1 MPNYLVVR
9 IVPQTPVD
17 AETFANDYLAPLG
30 GLTITAYQLDF
41 ATAGSQPAGP
51 SIGSVAYNAITPA
64 GFWTSDGA
72 SPPNYVS
79 VLPPPYPNGTTTGL
93 VQQVDFGFNSN
104 LLTDVYTLE
113 SVATAVIE
121 VNSVAPLEN
130 IQLAVQ
136 WASQT
141 TPSFTSYYDLTLP
154 SGNATDLSTWLGSS
168 ASDPWSTLT
177 PNIYISLPVA
187 PSAAN
192 PLTLQLPA
200 NGAPPAFDALLTA
213 VNAVLAKDPGG
224 PLAVAPTT
232 AGPGATQLTVPA
244 GTTGITPGMTVTG
257 TGIAAGTVVTGF
269 SGTTVTLNQ
278 EPSGAVSGAVN
289 FAFNLAALS
298 VAQCQNIANE
308 ILWSQEPALPTP
320 PDPLEELYTTP
331 PNDGSLL
338 ASGNSANQDEG
349 DRQQFEAKLK
359 TYYAATNANANQLA
373 TFIYALSAAVACEQ
387 LSLAATQVLLTIPA
401 NPGQPSNAPS
411 SETEVILTGIGV
423 GAGNL
428 APPAGF
434 GVPAAYFYGLG
445 NTLPS
450 SMAAAQRYALATG
463 DQLPHLLSQLTS
475 AISIG
480 AITDAETFVTTGAP
494 AVNSA
499 QAARRMAALGVPAG
513 SATPLAPLGAITLQ
527 TSAMTAAGSGLTF
540 ASTAGLAQLMLVSGP
555 SIAAGA
561 TISSAPTA
569 TTVTLSAPVLNS
581 VPAGAAIT
589 FTPAFAGAAPVLAQL
604 PALIQSWLAFPT
616 SSQGYQPGDDTA
628 IFWPGAAAAQ
638 PQAVLGLV
646 LSALTQGYIIPAP
659 FQTALGIEI
668 LAQLAPP
675 TLATLAGYTAAQWT
689 TLFKT
694 NPTWLPPTPGGT
706 TAGIAAF
713 IQAVRQFFQ
722 VTEIGTISAI
732 DLATS
737 AQTLSGGS
745 TLTFASVNNL
755 AIGMSVSS
763 LVMTVGTPGN
773 PPQPAI
779 PAGTI
784 ITAINSAATPP
795 TVTIGNSAQSTIP
808 VKATIPALTNIH
820 FTPNVTA
827 AAAGGG
833 LPQLQMPSTDWLGA
847 CITAYNAA
855 NAGNPPYAFGNGIAN
870 AAALGTA
877 AAVVFADPRAQA
889 WLVGAITTIDALCGL
904 VASAGYPVLA
914 NAAPS
919 PNTGVLG
926 FSLVEAL
933 YACGFRSA
941 SEIAALT
948 AAEFQQAITGTVAYG
963 AAGTAIYNKATSGN
977 PTGGQAGGG
986 TFKPINPDG
995 SLTNCI
1001 PPPCLSPLGPVAY
1014 FSEMLKLSE
1023 RSSCGDPFPKPPSSR
1038 SKSEEDKIEF
1048 HAELLWE
1055 KAGKPEGKEQRD
1067 AFYFQALSAL
1077 QSQSAISVFPPP
1089 TLGSVLA
1096 QRRGPLG
1103 TLLATCANLETPLPL
1118 VDIVN
1123 ENLEALGAAV
1133 IAAPGTQPAGVVYN
1147 TSADELAGFTLCVET
1162 PCPPNRD
1169 TCHDPATLFGALP
1182 EYSTPATPLPANAAV
1197 TPAVYNALEVDFSSC
1212 QLPYSQALDVN
1223 RSYVAWLR
1231 SCRFQEMRSFR
1242 RCITEFVLDPG
1253 LQPLGFWD
1261 YLWRYPVRIDI
1272 AIEYLGI
1279 TPQEYRLLFNGQPA
1293 YPCVSDDQRQ
1303 PDPLVANNAVAAGN
1317 GVAVWQLYGYAAAR
1331 EPDKWTETVL
1341 QVPEFLRL
1349 TCLSYCEFIE
1359 LWKSGYVPFGS
1370 SGGDDRDPVQR
1381 QGGFPICEPCCLDKL
1396 VITFPREQPIELGLL
1411 KLAVFI
1417 RLWLKLREH
1426 CCCGYSFNEL
1436 RDICDVLELFI
1447 GGALNPDFIR
1457 QLAAF
1462 QMLRDDFRL
1471 ALSDPAN
1478 PPPANAADADRSQ
1491 LLALWVQPPATT
1503 RGWAERQ
1510 FVLGVADHAGRH
1522 HGSRRDRAFVE
1533 ALTNHLDP
1541 LSRLAGFDPASPTNN
1556 WHAHPTHTLRFAEVL
1571 AKIHASPFSLEDLIY
1586 LFTVD
1591 GPAGRGS
1598 PFPLQDEADAMVRP
1612 LDLPETDPTREH
1624 DHAHTLWE
1632 LRRKLLAAA
1641 CTEEDLEAW
1650 TWPRIAAVLQTDFGF
1665 AAADVLSFGQ
1675 HFFARVLD
1683 HSGTHVDPAA
1693 ALFSSPLHA
1702 ADTSLPAWNTPP
1714 GGPFQYDSG
1723 AAQLTAALP
1732 MSDAAVLRRLE
1743 SGHDF
1748 TDPEQQAI
1756 QDLYFQPRAL
1766 LAKFALL
1773 FTDFHEAQARMV
1785 EGHAG
1790 DERFRWFRHQF
1801 ALCHARIKII
1811 AAHLASHAAVACGGP
1826 QEHGEAVAAMMLRNL
1841 AADENFLAP
1850 TAADPTPVWENSN
1863 GAHAALIW
1871 TAPNGG
1877 ALAALLALA
1886 GTGLVGEYSVA
1897 GGGVV
1902 WREPG
1907 GGLGGFDRER
1917 DRSNCPVPCVLPS
1930 LAAPLAAGQGPFV
1943 AVHNGLLQKDLSHE
1957 WLGGAQGFTVT
1968 WRGALLIDQEG
1979 HYEFTG
1985 GDWTPQGEPPN
1996 YDAAT
2001 GRSWRLVLKRGPRS
2015 WTLLS
2020 HTWPGETDRRF
2031 GEETLRRGAYEITL
2045 SLTQPAPLFASA
2057 DQVGPVQTGFQIKYK
2072 GPDSRHQQIEIPHDR
2087 LFQID
2092 KSATLGAGLA
2102 PVSPGANEFLAQLYT
2117 GSLRDIRRTYQRAFK
2132 AMLFSH
2138 RLGLSAL
2145 PHADAPSEL
2154 GTILMEPSV
2163 FAGAGY
2169 FQPIPGAR
2177 FAQQLAQFDFN
2188 YLPVRDDYVAP
2199 TNDQR
2204 TNPSPQRIQ
2213 ALFDW
2218 WERLFDYAVMRGA
2231 AGRHDGREVWRIF
2244 QEAAEKRPADP
2255 AYLLQQIGIA
2265 PPNWPLELRYF
2276 VTQAAPVYRLEYT
2289 DFLDERWVIRAWH
2302 ADRWLGAMRR
2312 HFASG
2317 KLADIR
2323 PDLWA
2328 ADDPSVVMTAETQ
2341 TGNANLLAFV
2351 LAGAFDN
2358 GKPRRYEDVKRLNDG
2373 LRRRGR
2379 DALLAYLCQ
2388 DNRVP
2393 LPWQAG
2399 LYATAP
2405 QELSDLLLL
2414 DVQAGLPERASRIDD
2429 AISAAQAFIRR
2440 ARLGLEPGWTV
2451 TRDFA
2456 WMWDREFATFEVWQA
2471 CKRRHLYKE
2480 NWLEWEEL
2488 GKARQVAA
2496 FRFLEDRLKG
2506 AALTCAV
2513 PGGLEWWPDESVPA
2527 HDGLQIAQARE
2538 PATLRI
2544 LTAPVAPPVE
2554 GLGLIGTP
2562 ERDARPSWLAA
2573 ITPTPPPPAQPAGGS
2588 TATELPLWMQA
2599 AIRLGKNFVR
2609 VAAAGVPAAATPFA
2623 PHDGDGPGCVSCCQ
2637 ECGGE
2642 HLAGIDEYYFW
2653 LVDGEYYDSA
2663 PLPSTPPPSES
2674 NDGYQ
2679 YGFQDDYYD
2688 PSQQQSA
2695 YWEDPTQLPPLL
2707 AWAPLPM
2714 VRLAWCRVHAGVFQQ
2729 TRRSHLGVA
2738 VSTGQ
2743 TPALVFEG
2751 RSVDSLFFSVTGG
2764 QSPQGNA
2771 SSPSPGFRYDLAWDG
2786 ALVMPQVAP
2795 PPNVTPFAGEL
2806 PSYPY
2811 FAYVELG
2818 KPAFPLSNFAPALTV
2833 AQWLRTHC
2841 RFEAALRWYRL
2852 AYDPLTNDCTWIDCK
2867 PATPPRAAGNAPQP
2881 AVAQQ
2886 QQPAAPGACCD
2897 STDIS
2902 CAEAEHRAVVLHY
2915 LETLV
2920 EWGHAMMRRR
2930 HSPEAFAQA
2939 RVLFDTARMVLGSRP
2954 RAVTLAPPA
2963 NPPAI
2968 SAFTAATPP
2977 LNPRLLDLYGIVE
2990 DRLALIHHDLSTHRL
3005 RNGQVGRDMPYFG
3018 DAPWREG
3025 WRSNLDPC
3033 AEDEAWCH
3041 PPSPYRFTFLIQKA
3055 LEYAGK
3061 VQELGAE
3068 LLGAFEKGDAEY
3080 LAAMRAGHERELL
3093 TIGLAAKKDQW
3104 RDADWQ
3110 IESLQ
3115 KTKAVSQA
3123 NLIYYTGLIN
3133 AGPGGLINDEIQY
3146 ESLMNS
3152 ALSLHAAANVIEGIG
3167 EGLSLIPDFVVGG
3180 AGFGGSPVAISWLPL
3195 GTKLGGMF
3203 AAIARIINN
3212 EAQIQSENASLDS
3225 TEAGWIRRLAEWVHQ
3240 TQILTIE
3247 IQQAER
3253 QILGAQQRRDQ
3264 VLVELNAHQ
3273 RQMENAA
3280 EVQNFLRDKFTSH
3293 DLYLYLQREAAAL
3306 YYQTYDLALH
3316 AARQAQHAFNLER
3329 GHTTRHFLPPGTW
3342 DDLHDGLMAGERL
3355 SSALRHMEKSYFDE
3369 NIREFELTKHISL
3382 RLAFPLDYLSLRN
3395 KGACEIELAEWM
3407 FDQDFP
3413 GHYMRRIRN
3422 VTLTIPCV
3430 TGPYTGVH
3438 CRLTLLNSVTRID
3451 PRLSPPTHDCCCPQ
3465 LASCCTELPGE
3476 ADGYTL
3482 CPDDPRMVKIY
3493 GAREAVATSSGQNDS
3508 GMFELSFSDPRY
3520 LPFEYMGAV
3529 SRWRVELPP
3538 ENNYFDP
3545 NTMTD
3550 AVLHMNYTAREGGE
3564 MLRTAGMAA
3573 CRGRLPGDGWA
3584 LFDVRLDFPDAW
3596 ELFRRGS
3603 ENRLPTRDLA
3613 TRIRRK
3619 FLPYLPGNPE
3629 IYLIKFA
3636 LMFET
3641 AEMAEDRCWQAEGCP
3656 CPEPQSAAFCQVGF
3670 RQRGEERE
3678 LRQFTCY
3685 AAAEW
3690 PRLYTGEIDVDLH
3703 PFHRDADDCEVLF
3716 GFPTELG
3723 EILKVYLFC
3732 RYATVTVCCAE
3743 EGVLSRELW
3752 TKERL

>member
-1 MPNYLVVR
+1 MLK
-9 IVPQTPVD
+9 
-17 AETFANDYLAPLG
+17 LAP
-30 GLTITAYQLDF
+30 T
-41 ATAGSQPAGP
+41 
-51 SIGSVAYNAITPA
+51 SICN
-64 GFWTSDGA
+64 
-72 SPPNYVS
+72 
-79 VLPPPYPNGTTTGL
+79 
-93 VQQVDFGFNSN
+93 
-104 LLTDVYTLE
+104 
-113 SVATAVIE
+113 
-121 VNSVAPLEN
+121 
-130 IQLAVQ
+130 
-136 WASQT
+136 
-141 TPSFTSYYDLTLP
+141 
-154 SGNATDLSTWLGSS
+154 
-168 ASDPWSTLT
+168 
-177 PNIYISLPVA
+177 
-187 PSAAN
+187 
-192 PLTLQLPA
+192 
-200 NGAPPAFDALLTA
+200 
-213 VNAVLAKDPGG
+213 
-224 PLAVAPTT
+224 
-232 AGPGATQLTVPA
+232 
-244 GTTGITPGMTVTG
+244 
-257 TGIAAGTVVTGF
+257 
-269 SGTTVTLNQ
+269 
-278 EPSGAVSGAVN
+278 EP
-289 FAFNLAALS
+289 F
-298 VAQCQNIANE
+298 
-308 ILWSQEPALPTP
+308 
-320 PDPLEELYTTP
+320 
-331 PNDGSLL
+331 
-338 ASGNSANQDEG
+338 
-349 DRQQFEAKLK
+349 
-359 TYYAATNANANQLA
+359 
-373 TFIYALSAAVACEQ
+373 
-387 LSLAATQVLLTIPA
+387 
-401 NPGQPSNAPS
+401 
-411 SETEVILTGIGV
+411 
-423 GAGNL
+423 
-428 APPAGF
+428 
-434 GVPAAYFYGLG
+434 
-445 NTLPS
+445 
-450 SMAAAQRYALATG
+450 
-463 DQLPHLLSQLTS
+463 
-475 AISIG
+475 
-480 AITDAETFVTTGAP
+480 
-494 AVNSA
+494 
-499 QAARRMAALGVPAG
+499 
-513 SATPLAPLGAITLQ
+513 
-527 TSAMTAAGSGLTF
+527 
-540 ASTAGLAQLMLVSGP
+540 
-555 SIAAGA
+555 
-561 TISSAPTA
+561 
-569 TTVTLSAPVLNS
+569 
-581 VPAGAAIT
+581 
-589 FTPAFAGAAPVLAQL
+589 
-604 PALIQSWLAFPT
+604 
-616 SSQGYQPGDDTA
+616 
-628 IFWPGAAAAQ
+628 
-638 PQAVLGLV
+638 
-646 LSALTQGYIIPAP
+646 
-659 FQTALGIEI
+659 
-668 LAQLAPP
+668 
-675 TLATLAGYTAAQWT
+675 
-689 TLFKT
+689 
-694 NPTWLPPTPGGT
+694 PPTPT
-706 TAGIAAF
+706 ERNPVEDQLIKLEAG
-713 IQAVRQFFQ
+713 
-722 VTEIGTISAI
+722 
-732 DLATS
+732 DLW
-737 AQTLSGGS
+737 Q
-745 TLTFASVNNL
+745 
-755 AIGMSVSS
+755 
-763 LVMTVGTPGN
+763 
-773 PPQPAI
+773 Q
-779 PAGTI
+779 
-784 ITAINSAATPP
+784 
-795 TVTIGNSAQSTIP
+795 
-808 VKATIPALTNIH
+808 
-820 FTPNVTA
+820 
-827 AAAGGG
+827 
-833 LPQLQMPSTDWLGA
+833 LGA
-847 CITAYNAA
+847 D
-855 NAGNPPYAFGNGIAN
+855 PK
-870 AAALGTA
+870 
-877 AAVVFADPRAQA
+877 AD
-889 WLVGAITTIDALCGL
+889 
-904 VASAGYPVLA
+904 
-914 NAAPS
+914 
-919 PNTGVLG
+919 
-926 FSLVEAL
+926 
-933 YACGFRSA
+933 
-941 SEIAALT
+941 
-948 AAEFQQAITGTVAYG
+948 
-963 AAGTAIYNKATSGN
+963 ATD
-977 PTGGQAGGG
+977 
-986 TFKPINPDG
+986 F
-995 SLTNCI
+995 
-1001 PPPCLSPLGPVAY
+1001 Y
-1014 FSEMLKLSE
+1014 Y
-1023 RSSCGDPFPKPPSSR
+1023 
-1038 SKSEEDKIEF
+1038 
-1048 HAELLWE
+1048 HAET
-1055 KAGKPEGKEQRD
+1055 
-1067 AFYFQALSAL
+1067 AL
-1077 QSQSAISVFPPP
+1077 QILGKISIFPPP
-1089 TLGSVLA
+1089 TLGSMVS

-1103 TLLATCANLETPLPL
+1103 ALLASCANVETPLPL

-1147 TSADELAGFTLCVET
+1147 TSGDKLAGFPLCVET
-1162 PCPPNRD
+1162 PCPPDRVA
-1169 TCHDPATLFGALP
+1169 CHDPATSFGAMP
-1182 EYSTPATPLPANAAV
+1182 EYSTPATPLPANADV
-1197 TPAVYNALEVDFSSC
+1197 TPAVYNALEVDFSCC

-1261 YLWRYPVRIDI
+1261 HLWRYPVRIDI

-1293 YPCVSDDQRQ
+1293 YPCVRDAQLQS
-1303 PDPLVANNAVAAGN
+1303 DPLLATNVPAAGAGAAAAGTSAPAAGASAPVAGTSAPAAGA
-1317 GVAVWQLYGYAAAR
+1317 GVPVWQLYGFAA
-1331 EPDKWTETVL
+1331 EPEPANWTETVL

-1349 TCLSYCEFIE
+1349 TCLTYCEFVE
-1359 LWKSGYVPFGS
+1359 LWKCGYVPFGS

-1381 QGGFPICEPCCLDKL
+1381 QGGFPICEPCYLDKL
-1396 VITFPREQPIELGLL
+1396 VISFPRALPTELVLL
-1411 KLAVFI
+1411 ALAVFI
-1417 RLWLKLREH
+1417 RLWRKLHEH

-1436 RDICDVLELFI
+1436 GDICEVLQLFI
-1447 GGALNPDFIR
+1447 GSGLNPDFIR
-1457 QLAAF
+1457 QFAAF
-1462 QMLRDDFRL
+1462 QMLRDDFHL
-1471 ALSDPAN
+1471 PLSDKAS
-1478 PPPANAADADRSQ
+1478 PPPPNAVGADRSQ
-1491 LLALWVQPPATT
+1491 LLALWVQPPPATWS
-1503 RGWAERQ
+1503 WAVRQ
-1510 FVLGVADHAGRH
+1510 FALGVADHAGRH
-1522 HGSRRDRAFVE
+1522 HGSRRDRGFVE
-1533 ALTNHLDP
+1533 ALTNHLDE

-1591 GPAGRGS
+1591 GPAGHGS
-1598 PFPLQDEADAMVRP
+1598 PFPLQDEADAKVRP
-1612 LDLPETDPTREH
+1612 LDLPETDPAREH

-1641 CTEEDLEAW
+1641 CTDEDLEAW

-1683 HSGTHVDPAA
+1683 RSFTHVAPAA
-1693 ALFSSPLHA
+1693 ALFSSPLPA
-1702 ADTSLPAWNTPP
+1702 ADTTAAVWNTPP
-1714 GGPFQYDSG
+1714 GGPFQYDTG
-1723 AAQLTAALP
+1723 AAQLTASLP
-1732 MSDAAVLRRLE
+1732 LSDAAVLRRLE
-1743 SGHDF
+1743 GGHDF
-1748 TDPEQQAI
+1748 TAAEQQAI

-1785 EGHAG
+1785 EGHAE

-1801 ALCHARIKII
+1801 ALCHTRIKII
-1811 AAHLASHAAVACGGP
+1811 AAHLASHAALACGGP
-1826 QEHGEAVAAMMLRNL
+1826 QQHGEAVAALILRNL

-1850 TAADPTPVWENSN
+1850 TAADPAPVWENAN
-1863 GAHAALIW
+1863 GAHAALTW

-1943 AVHNGLLQKDLSHE
+1943 AVHNGLLQKDLSNQ

-1968 WRGALLIDQEG
+1968 WCGALLVDQEG
-1979 HYEFTG
+1979 HYEFTAG
-1985 GDWTPQGEPPN
+1985 EWTPPGEPPD
-1996 YDAAT
+1996 YDAT
-2001 GRSWRLVLKRGPRS
+2001 SNRSWQLVLERGPRS

-2020 HTWPGETDRRF
+2020 HAWPGETDRRF
-2031 GEETLRRGAYEITL
+2031 GEATLRRGAYKITL

-2057 DQVGPVQTGFQIKYK
+2057 GQARPVQTGLQVKYS
-2072 GPDSRHQQIEIPHDR
+2072 GPDSGHEQIEIPHDR

-2102 PVSPGANEFLAQLYT
+2102 PVSPGANAFLAQLYT

-2132 AMLFSH
+2132 AMLFTH
-2138 RLGLSAL
+2138 RLLLSAS
-2145 PHADAPSEL
+2145 PHADAASEL
-2154 GTILMEPSV
+2154 GTMLMAPSA

-2188 YLPVRDDYVAP
+2188 YLPVRDDYAAP
-2199 TNDQR
+2199 IGDQR

-2218 WERLFDYAVMRGA
+2218 WERLFDYTVMRGA
-2231 AGRHDGREVWRIF
+2231 AGRHGGREVWRIF
-2244 QEAAEKRPADP
+2244 LEAAEKRPPDP
-2255 AYLLQQIGIA
+2255 AYLLRQIGIA
-2265 PPNWPLELRYF
+2265 PHNWPLELRYF
-2276 VTQAAPVYRLEYT
+2276 VTQAAPVYHLAYT
-2289 DFLDERWVIRAWH
+2289 DFLDERWVVRAWH

-2317 KLADIR
+2317 RLTDIR

-2328 ADDPSVVMTAETQ
+2328 ADDPSAVLPAETQ

-2351 LAGAFDN
+2351 LAGSFDN
-2358 GKPRRYEDVKRLNDG
+2358 GKPRRYEDIRRLNDG

-2379 DALLAYLCQ
+2379 DALLAYLCH
-2388 DNRVP
+2388 DSRVA

-2399 LYATAP
+2399 LYAKTP
-2405 QELSDLLLL
+2405 RELSDLLLL
-2414 DVQAGLPERASRIDD
+2414 DVETGLPERASRIED

-2440 ARLGLEPGWTV
+2440 ARLGLEPGWIV

-2456 WMWDREFATFEVWQA
+2456 LLWDREFATFEVWQA

-2488 GKARQVAA
+2488 GKAKQVAA
-2496 FRFLEDRLKG
+2496 FRFLEERLKG

-2513 PGGLEWWPDESVPA
+2513 PGGLEWWPDEAVPA
-2527 HDGLQIAQARE
+2527 HDGLLTEQARE
-2538 PATLRI
+2538 PATLRL
-2544 LTAPVAPPVE
+2544 LTAPVSPPVE

-2573 ITPTPPPPAQPAGGS
+2573 ITPTPPPPAQAAGGS

-2623 PHDGDGPGCVSCCQ
+2623 PHGGDGPGCVSCCA

-2642 HLAGIDEYYFW
+2642 HLTGIDVYYFW
-2653 LVDGEYYDSA
+2653 LVDAEYYDSA
-2663 PLPSTPPPSES
+2663 PLPGTPPPSES
-2674 NDGYQ
+2674 DDGYQ

-2707 AWAPLPM
+2707 AWTPLPM

-2729 TRRSHLGVA
+2729 PRRSHLGVA
-2738 VSTGQ
+2738 VTAGQ

-2751 RSVDSLFFSVTGG
+2751 RSVDSLFFSVIGG
-2764 QSPQGNA
+2764 QGPQGNA
-2771 SSPSPGFRYDLAWDG
+2771 GSPSPGFRYDLAWNG
-2786 ALVMPQVAP
+2786 ALVIPQVAP

-2811 FAYVELG
+2811 FAYAEPG

-2833 AQWLRTHC
+2833 ARWLRSHC

-2852 AYDPLTNDCTWIDCK
+2852 AHDPLGNDCTWIECE
-2867 PATPPRAAGNAPQP
+2867 PVTPPPVAGNAPQSAAAP
-2881 AVAQQ
+2881 

-2902 CAEAEHRAVVLHY
+2902 CAEAEHRAVILHY

-2920 EWGHAMMRRR
+2920 EWGHTMMRRR

-2939 RVLFDTARMVLGSRP
+2939 RVLFDTARLVLGKRP
-2954 RAVTLAPPA
+2954 RAVMLAPPA

-2968 SAFTAATPP
+2968 SAFMAATAP

-2990 DRLALIHHDLSTHRL
+2990 DRLALIHHDLSAHRL
-3005 RNGQVGRDMPYFG
+3005 RNGQTGRDMPYFG

-3033 AEDEAWCH
+3033 AEDAASCH

-3080 LAAMRAGHERELL
+3080 LAATRAGHESELL

-3152 ALSLHAAANVIEGIG
+3152 ALSLRAAANIMEGIG

-3212 EAQIQSENASLDS
+3212 EAQIQSENASLDN

-3253 QILGAQQRRDQ
+3253 QILGAQRRRDQ

-3273 RQMENAA
+3273 RQIENAA

-3293 DLYLYLQREAAAL
+3293 ELYLYLQREAAAL

-3316 AARQAQHAFNLER
+3316 AASQAQRAFNMER
-3329 GHTTRHFLPPGTW
+3329 GHTTRHFLPPNAW

-3355 SSALRHMEKSYFDE
+3355 SSALRHMEKCYFDE
-3369 NIREFELTKHISL
+3369 NIREYELTKHVSL

-3395 KGACEIELAEWM
+3395 DGACEIELAEWM

-3413 GHYMRRIRN
+3413 GQYMRRIRN

-3438 CRLTLLNSVTRID
+3438 CRLTLLSSVTRID
-3451 PRLSPPTHDCCCPQ
+3451 PRLSPPPHDCCCPQ
-3465 LASCCTELPGE
+3465 MARCCTEQPGQH
-3476 ADGYTL
+3476 DGYAL

-3529 SRWRVELPP
+3529 SRWRLELPP
-3538 ENNYFDP
+3538 GNNYFDL

-3564 MLRTAGMAA
+3564 MLRTAAMAA
-3573 CRGRLPGDGWA
+3573 CRGRLPGDGWVF
-3584 LFDVRLDFPDAW
+3584 FDVRHDFPDAW
-3596 ELFRRGS
+3596 ELFRRGF
-3603 ENRLPTRDLA
+3603 ENRLPERDLA

-3619 FLPYLPGNPE
+3619 VLPYLPGNPE
-3629 IYLIKFA
+3629 IHLTKFA

-3641 AEMAEDRCWQAEGCP
+3641 AEMAEDGCRQPDGCP
-3656 CPEPQSAAFCQVGF
+3656 CPEPQSAAFGQVGF
-3670 RQRGEERE
+3670 RQRGDERMC
-3678 LRQFTCY
+3678 RQVTCY
-3685 AAAEW
+3685 AAAGW

-3703 PFHRDADDCEVLF
+3703 PFHRAADDCELLF
-3716 GFPTELG
+3716 GFPADLG

-3732 RYATVTVCCAE
+3732 RYSTVTVCCAE
-3743 EGVLSRELW
+3743 ERVLNRELW
-3752 TKERL
+3752 RKEQK